1 MKLNILLAARTI
13 VWFLIVRGA
22 FLLIASLASDEARDR
37 SSGAPLG
44 DAQAEAVIFSLERP
58 ALFEIGLK
66 AKK

>member
-1 MKLNILLAARTI
+1 MNLNILLAAG
-13 VWFLIVRGA
+13 V
-22 FLLIASLASDEARDR
+22 SARDR

-44 DAQAEAVIFSLERP
+44 DAQAEVVIFSLERP

>member
-1 MKLNILLAARTI
+1 VGWGDEPQHLAGRWCNRL
-13 VWFLIVRGA
+13 V
-22 FLLIASLASDEARDR
+22 SARDR

-44 DAQAEAVIFSLERP
+44 DAQAEVVIFSLERP